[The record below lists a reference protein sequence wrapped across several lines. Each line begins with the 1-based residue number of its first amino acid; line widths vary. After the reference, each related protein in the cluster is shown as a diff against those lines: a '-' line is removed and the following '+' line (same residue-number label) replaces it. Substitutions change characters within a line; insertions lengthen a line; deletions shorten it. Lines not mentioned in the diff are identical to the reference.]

1 MTKNKNFFLDI
12 ILILMLQSGAGL
24 LNYFVLGKN
33 DLALLIK
40 SNMFEFTSLVLIL
53 YFFIFINKN
62 KFKLIDYFLFII
74 IISHIFISFI
84 KDNNITTFLL
94 SFKET
99 FLLPLLLIVFYKI
112 KDKTNN
118 LLIIRWVKLL
128 NILALIFTLINFTV
142 GWEVFTSFFTGESF
156 FGVNDHLNFKISTF
170 YGIIRTPSIIGESAG
185 YGFFSAIS
193 AFILFKDKSKSRYF
207 WLIIS
212 LLNVFFS
219 TSRSAYLFLFIFCF
233 INILKDLQNNKYKAI
248 KKIVY
253 YIIIII
259 MVIIVVINI
268 IITMERIQIFSFEST
283 KIRFSNWKNLN
294 FDNINIFEIFFG
306 KGFGSAGQ
314 SLKEGFIGTLDNLYL
329 LLFFQIGVIGLFIF
343 YSVLYVYLPL
353 EIFLPFVFSSFFT
366 SLTQGEAVLVYLPFV
381 ILFYKKRRKYD

>member
-1 MTKNKNFFLDI
+1 
-12 ILILMLQSGAGL
+12 
-24 LNYFVLGKN
+24 
-33 DLALLIK
+33 
-40 SNMFEFTSLVLIL
+40 MFEFVTLFLVL
-53 YFFIFINKN
+53 YFFIFISKN
-62 KFKLIDYFLFII
+62 KFKLIDYLLFII

-118 LLIIRWVKLL
+118 LLIIKWVKLL

-142 GWEVFTSFFTGESF
+142 GWEIFTSFFTGESF
-156 FGVNDHLNFKISTF
+156 YGVNDHLNFKISTF

-193 AFILFKDKSKSRYF
+193 VFILFKDKSKSRYF

-219 TSRSAYLFLFIFCF
+219 ISRSTYLFLLIFCF
-233 INILKDLQNNKYKAI
+233 INILKDIKNNKYKAV

-253 YIIIII
+253 YGILIIIII
-259 MVIIVVINI
+259 PI
-268 IITMERIQIFSFEST
+268 IIMIINMQRAMIFSLEST
-283 KIRFSNWKNLN
+283 TIRFSNWKNLN
-294 FDNINIFEIFFG
+294 FDDINIFEIFFG

-314 SLKEGFIGTLDNLYL
+314 SVKEGFIGTLDNLYL

-353 EIFLPFVFSSFFT
+353 EIFLPFVFSSFFI
-366 SLTQGEAVLVYLPFV
+366 SLTQGEMVLVYLPFV